1 MSMPAGKLIVIG
13 ENLNATRKIR
23 ATSPRVVRQDGK
35 LGIGYTGIDGTARIL
50 DCTDIAPEDPR
61 QQESFMIPHIAQAL
75 RKRDL
80 SYITWAIRAQE
91 LAGAHVIDLCVDE
104 MSPYPEER
112 KQWLQWLVR
121 TAQAITTLV
130 LAIDSSD
137 SATIEAGLQVYDS
150 SKSRIAIN
158 SFNLEAGREGLVEM
172 AKKSSALLFANA
184 GGRSG
189 LPQDAGGRVR
199 NLNECMDLMD
209 RHHIPMKDRF
219 LDPLVFPIGVAPE
232 SGNHY
237 VDAVKELRREYPE
250 VHIFGGH
257 SNVSFGLPRRS
268 VLNHAFTLLS
278 IMAGCDAVMIDP
290 VMNSPMPYEEFRF
303 ATDALT
309 ARDEYSLRYLK
320 YCRGG

>member
-1 MSMPAGKLIVIG
+1 MSIPIDRLIVIG
-13 ENLNATRKIR
+13 ENLNATRKVK
-23 ATSPRVVRQDGK
+23 ATSSRVVRKNGK
-35 LGIGYTGIDGTARIL
+35 VGIGYTDLDGRARIL
-50 DCTDIAPEDPR
+50 DCTEVVPEDPG
-61 QQESFMIPHIAQAL
+61 QQESFRIPHIAQAL

-112 KQWLQWLVR
+112 QEWLQWLVK
-121 TAQAITTLV
+121 TAQAITTSV

-137 SATIEAGLQVYDS
+137 SATIEAGLQVHDS
-150 SKSRIAIN
+150 SKSRPAIN

-172 AKKSSALLFANA
+172 AKERNAVLFANA
-184 GGRSG
+184 SGRSG
-189 LPQDAGGRVR
+189 MPQDAGERVR
-199 NLNECMDLMD
+199 NLKECMDLMD

-219 LDPLVFPIGVAPE
+219 LDPLVFPIGVAQVC
-232 SGNHY
+232 GNHY
-237 VDAVKELRREYPE
+237 LDAVNELRREYPE

-290 VMNSPMPYEEFRF
+290 VMNSPGPYEEFRY

-309 ARDEYSLRYLK
+309 AKDENSLRYLK

>member
-1 MSMPAGKLIVIG
+1 MSIPAGRLTVIG

-23 ATSPRVVRQDGK
+23 ATSPRVVRENGK
-35 LGIGYTGIDGTARIL
+35 LGIGYTDLDGTARIL
-50 DCTDIAPEDPR
+50 DCTDIVPEGPR
-61 QQESFMIPHIAQAL
+61 QQESFMIPHVAQAL
-75 RKRDL
+75 RKKDL
-80 SYITWAIRAQE
+80 GYIAWMIRAQE

-112 KQWLQWLVR
+112 KQWLQWLVK

-137 SATIEAGLQVYDS
+137 SATIEAGLHVYDN
-150 SKSRIAIN
+150 SRSRPAIN
-158 SFNLEAGREGLVEM
+158 CFNLEAGRERLVEM
-172 AKKSSALLFANA
+172 AKERSAVLFANA
-184 GGRSG
+184 SGRSG

-199 NLNECMDLMD
+199 NLKECMDLMD

-237 VDAVKELRREYPE
+237 LDAVKALRREYPE
-250 VHIFGGH
+250 VHLFGGH

-290 VMNSPMPYEEFRF
+290 VMNSPRPYEEFRF

-309 ARDEYSLRYLK
+309 AQDEYSLRYLD